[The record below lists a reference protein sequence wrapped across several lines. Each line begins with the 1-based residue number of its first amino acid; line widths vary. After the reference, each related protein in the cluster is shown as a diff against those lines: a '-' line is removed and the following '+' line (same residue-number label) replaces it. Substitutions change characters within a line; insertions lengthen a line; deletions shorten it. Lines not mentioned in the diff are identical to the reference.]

1 MTEVEQLRNFAIAAI
16 IIFLTMALI
25 AKDTYIR
32 AFAPVAVRRKEW
44 QRRMDYRG
52 RHWR

>member
-1 MTEVEQLRNFAIAAI
+1 MTEVEQLRNFAIAAV
-16 IIFLTMALI
+16 IIFLAMALI

-32 AFAPVAVRRKEW
+32 TFAPVVLRRKEW
-44 QRRMDYRG
+44 RRRMDYRG